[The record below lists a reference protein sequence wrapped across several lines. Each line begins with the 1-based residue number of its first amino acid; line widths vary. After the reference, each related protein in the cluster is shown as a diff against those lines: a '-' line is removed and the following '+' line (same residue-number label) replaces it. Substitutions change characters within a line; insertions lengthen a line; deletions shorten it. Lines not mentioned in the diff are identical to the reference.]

1 MGKHEFSIIHGY
13 HLPRSFGTRGRG
25 GLPLISIAGIGLAL
39 LTLVGVARPAFGEP
53 RENGGKADEVDTEHM
68 FGFITGTD
76 IGEVG
81 DKELESEITG
91 RLGKRAGSYT
101 ALSHKLA
108 LEYTPLQ
115 NLRFEMGAI
124 QSYHDISGVPE
135 LDDLRRGAFQGLSFE
150 VRYRLLSREQSGIGL
165 TILAEPHWSR
175 VDDTS
180 GQLVN
185 RYGAGLAILMDK
197 ELIPN
202 RVVAAF
208 NLLYDPEVK
217 KFQDTMEWSRE
228 ATYGVGAGLMNQIWS
243 GVFVGAEARYLR
255 HYESFGFDRFAGHA
269 VFVGPN
275 IFIRPSE
282 RWRVTATWTIQA
294 AGKAA
299 GDSSPLDLMNFE
311 RHQVRLRIGY
321 YF

>member
-1 MGKHEFSIIHGY
+1 MVHADC
-13 HLPRSFGTRGRG
+13 LPSTHGTRGQR
-25 GLPLISIAGIGLAL
+25 LPSVSVAAIGLVL
-39 LTLVGVARPAFGEP
+39 LTLVGAAGPALGEP
-53 RENGGKADEVDTEHM
+53 RKNEEKANEVDTEHM

-76 IGEVG
+76 IGQVG
-81 DKELESEITG
+81 DKELESETTG
-91 RLGKRAGSYT
+91 RLGKRTGSYT
-101 ALSHKLA
+101 ALSHMLA
-108 LEYTPLQ
+108 LEYTPFENVRL
-115 NLRFEMGAI
+115 EMGAI
-124 QSYHDISGVPE
+124 QSFHDISGVPE
-135 LDDLRRGAFQGLSFE
+135 LNDLRRGTFEGLSLE

-185 RYGAGLAILMDK
+185 QYGAGLALLMDT

-202 RVVAAF
+202 RLVAAF

-217 KFQDTMEWSRE
+217 RFQDMGEWSCE
-228 ATYGVGAGLMNQIWS
+228 ATYGVGAGLMSQIWP

-255 HYESFGFDRFAGHA
+255 QYESFGFDRFAGHA
-269 VFVGPN
+269 VFMGPN
-275 IFIRPSE
+275 VFIRPSE
-282 RWRVTATWTIQA
+282 RWRITATWTMQVTGRA
-294 AGKAA
+294 T
-299 GDSSPLDLMNFE
+299 GDSSTLDLVNFE

>member
-1 MGKHEFSIIHGY
+1 MVHPY
-13 HLPRSFGTRGRG
+13 RLPCSFGTRGQG
-25 GLPLISIAGIGLAL
+25 GLPLISIAAIGLVL
-39 LTLVGVARPAFGEP
+39 LTLVCAARPALGEP
-53 RENGGKADEVDTEHM
+53 HKSGGKADEVDTEHM

-81 DKELESEITG
+81 DKELESETTG
-91 RLGKRAGSYT
+91 RFGKRTGSYT
-101 ALSHKLA
+101 ALSHILA
-108 LEYTPLQ
+108 LEYTPLE
-115 NLRFEMGAI
+115 NLRLETGVM
-124 QSYHDISGVPE
+124 QSYHDISGVAE
-135 LDDLRRGAFQGLSFE
+135 LDDLRRGAFEGLSLE
-150 VRYRLLSREQSGIGL
+150 ARYRLLSREQSGIGL
-165 TILAEPHWSR
+165 TILAEAHWLR

-180 GQLVN
+180 GQLAN
-185 RYGAGLAILMDK
+185 QYGSGLAILMDK

-217 KFQDTMEWSRE
+217 KFQDTGEWSRE
-228 ATYGVGAGLMNQIWS
+228 ATYGVGAGLMNQIWP

-255 HYESFGFDRFAGHA
+255 QYESFGFDRFAGHA

-275 IFIRPSE
+275 LFIRPSE
-282 RWRVTATWTIQA
+282 RWRITATWTMQV

-299 GDSSPLDLMNFE
+299 GDSSLLDLMNFE